1 MAQKP
6 SILDEQESTIADR
19 VAARVGEINPAEL
32 REDVRELVQST
43 RGLQSEKEELEL
55 ENEALRTNL
64 AATEKEREK
73 LEQRVDGGC
82 R

>member
-6 SILDEQESTIADR
+6 SIPGEQESTIADR

-32 REDVRELVQST
+32 REDVRELVQSA